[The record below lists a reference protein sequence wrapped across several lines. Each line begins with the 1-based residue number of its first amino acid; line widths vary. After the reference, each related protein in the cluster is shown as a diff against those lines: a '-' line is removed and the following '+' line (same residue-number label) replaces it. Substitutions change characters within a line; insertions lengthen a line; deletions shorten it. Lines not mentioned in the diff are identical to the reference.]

1 MPSRKLTEKELQD
14 KQVNKRVK
22 DFMKVVKD
30 FLASKN
36 GGEVA
41 REWQLSLDMLEV
53 YYRQF
58 WQLTYE
64 IDSLDSL
71 IETTRYGK
79 APSALLSARDKTA
92 VRLDSLMKS
101 LGLTLKSALTMEI
114 VEPVAEESVLD
125 KFLKDKIEKRG

>member
-22 DFMKVVKD
+22 EFMKVVKD

-114 VEPVAEESVLD
+114 VEPVAEESPLETFV
-125 KFLKDKIEKRG
+125 KNKIEKR

>member
-14 KQVNKRVK
+14 KQVNKKVK

>member
-114 VEPVAEESVLD
+114 VEPVAEESPLETFV
-125 KFLKDKIEKRG
+125 KNKIEKRG